1 MKRPICFLSFF
12 ALLLSLC
19 ACVDDKVT
27 TDPSAVLAF
36 SCDTLSFDT
45 MFTNVPSRTLS
56 FTVYNRNRRALVI
69 SSVRLGRGS
78 ESYFRYNLDGRVPP
92 DNKTLENIEI
102 GANDSLFVFVEI
114 TADSSKIDV
123 PLFYIDSMIFVTNGV
138 TQDVKLVN
146 YGQDAII
153 LRDAEIGS
161 NTTFN
166 AQRPYLIFGNL
177 HVADNATLTLEAGT
191 RLFFHSKANLV
202 VDGNLVAK
210 GTAEKPV
217 LMRTDRFDR
226 MPDEDKTPYEYMPG
240 QWGGIYLQ
248 NAHGTHIIDHAQI
261 RNCDI
266 GVVLVGTSIAQPTLT
281 LTNSVLHS
289 MTQYGL
295 YTQNAKVEMANCELS
310 NCGTSCLYQLGGE
323 LRMAHTTIANYYT
336 WGSRE
341 DVALVVANYA
351 LDGNLLYIFPVQST
365 VIENSIVFGSQSSEI
380 SLLRDTITDATFN
393 VLISNSLLKKRK
405 QNEPF
410 YHDNLWANSQNPDAS
425 GTYHSDTVFVNTTRR
440 DGGYYNFQLDQ
451 QSQARGRA
459 NSSVAQRYPTDLL
472 DHNRLADGSPDLGA
486 YEK

>member
-1 MKRPICFLSFF
+1 M
-12 ALLLSLC
+12 
-19 ACVDDKVT
+19 
-27 TDPSAVLAF
+27 
-36 SCDTLSFDT
+36 
-45 MFTNVPSRTLS
+45 
-56 FTVYNRNRRALVI
+56 
-69 SSVRLGRGS
+69 
-78 ESYFRYNLDGRVPP
+78 
-92 DNKTLENIEI
+92 
-102 GANDSLFVFVEI
+102 
-114 TADSSKIDV
+114 
-123 PLFYIDSMIFVTNGV
+123 
-138 TQDVKLVN
+138 
-146 YGQDAII
+146 
-153 LRDAEIGS
+153 
-161 NTTFN
+161 
-166 AQRPYLIFGNL
+166 
-177 HVADNATLTLEAGT
+177 
-191 RLFFHSKANLV
+191 

-210 GTAEKPV
+210 GTAEKPI

-248 NAHGTHIIDHAQI
+248 NAHGTHTIDHAQI

-295 YTQNAKVEMANCELS
+295 YTQNAKVDMANCELS

-405 QNEPF
+405 QDEPF

-425 GTYHSDTVFVNTTRR
+425 GYTIPIRFLSIPRAATVATTTSNSTSNRK
-440 DGGYYNFQLDQ
+440 
-451 QSQARGRA
+451 ARGRA
-459 NSSVAQRYPTDLL
+459 NISVAQRYPTDLL
-472 DHNRLADGSPDLGA
+472 GHNRLADGHPDLGA